1 MRRLAVTVL
10 IPCLAILALIVPA
23 DAAVKWCKSDPIV
36 ALDGT
41 HVQILVAIP
50 EDYQSLVNGP
60 IAVEVG
66 TPSSVER
73 ELILTDAGFNGYGEV
88 VHFTDLFSLSS
99 IIQINNTFTTRIR
112 VQVPIDRS
120 SLAETDVI
128 PTEVTIIPDNAPAV
142 VVSGTTDRTTAQLSI
157 KGR

>member
-1 MRRLAVTVL
+1 MKRLAVTVL
-10 IPCLAILALIVPA
+10 IQCLAIIALILPA

-36 ALDGT
+36 RLDGT
-41 HVQILVAIP
+41 QVQILVAIP

-60 IAVEVG
+60 IAVEVS
-66 TPSSVER
+66 TPKSVDR
-73 ELILTDAGFNGYGEV
+73 ELILTDAGFNGFGEV

-99 IIQINNTFTTRIR
+99 IIQINNTFTMRIR

-128 PTEVTIIPDNAPAV
+128 PVEVTVIPDNASAV
-142 VVSGTTDRTTAQLSI
+142 VVYGTADGTTAELPI